1 MRHNQL
7 FGDGNLSTSKNL
19 YLSGAYLNPCMLQSS
34 YLLYFMLMQRWLVY
48 LNSDLFRKDLSPI
61 SGMEGIEHVS
71 TFKTVTKFLVETAQN
86 EILHGH
92 REEFTRWKG
101 RAKKFTAALLEEMKK
116 YARRQYPF
124 NNKVD
129 ENNGIIVWW
138 KAFQGSDHA
147 QILPVSAD
155 MMTDIDN
162 ERG

>member
-1 MRHNQL
+1 MRP
-7 FGDGNLSTSKNL
+7 TL
-19 YLSGAYLNPCMLQSS
+19 YVP
-34 YLLYFMLMQRWLVY
+34 
-48 LNSDLFRKDLSPI
+48 
-61 SGMEGIEHVS
+61 IEHVS
-71 TFKTVTKFLVETAQN
+71 TFKTITKFLVETAQN

-101 RAKKFTAALLEEMKK
+101 RAKEFTAALLEEMKK